1 MINCNL
7 GAQADNNFAVS
18 CNKLKH
24 DLDQVEYLGQKG
36 LLPAARVADA
46 KSRLG
51 EFLGVLEPMIGCDE
65 MEYRNLCATFPRDM
79 LDTLGSF
86 DTLPCLAFVIARCH
100 AH

>member
-46 KSRLG
+46 QSRLG
-51 EFLGVLEPMIGCDE
+51 KFLGVLEPMIGCDE
-65 MEYRNLCATFPRDM
+65 MEYRNLCAAFPRGL
-79 LDTLGSF
+79 LDTLAS
-86 DTLPCLAFVIARCH
+86 
-100 AH
+100 